1 MKSAVEKG
9 MEEGNRAAVGGN
21 SSSPTD
27 SLRYPPPHLNQ
38 AFIPQIPLEF
48 FFLTEGYSSGYSKI
62 FKIK

>member
-21 SSSPTD
+21 SSRPTD

-38 AFIPQIPLEF
+38 ASVHQIPLD
-48 FFLTEGYSSGYSKI
+48 FLS
-62 FKIK
+62 